1 MDPAGT
7 HLAGEPF
14 CRRCGRRAARAGQ
27 RMVRIAIRENKKR
40 KEQSWNRQI
49 RSFRSLISTEV

>member
-1 MDPAGT
+1 MDPAGAY
-7 HLAGEPF
+7 LAGEPF
-14 CRRCGRRAARAGQ
+14 CRRCGRRTARTGQ
-27 RMVRIAIRENKKR
+27 RMVRIVIRENEKR